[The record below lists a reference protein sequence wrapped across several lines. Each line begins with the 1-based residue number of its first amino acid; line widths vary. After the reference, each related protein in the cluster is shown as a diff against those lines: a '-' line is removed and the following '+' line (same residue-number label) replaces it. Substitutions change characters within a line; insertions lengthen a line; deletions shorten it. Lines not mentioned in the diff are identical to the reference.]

1 MTRGKDERRSR
12 AVPSSRWGRL
22 YHLGRATGDLA
33 LGIGWNG
40 LRELSSGEE
49 GQGRIE
55 LSPAHARRITER
67 LGRMR
72 GAVMKMGQLM
82 SMDGTDILAPE
93 VAEIMGALRHEADP
107 MPLSQLDSV
116 LRRELGKGWLKRFR
130 EFDFTPI
137 AAASIGQVH
146 RAVAADGREL
156 AMKIQFPGVR
166 ESIDSDLDN
175 LGFVFRHGGIMPRG
189 LRIENLLDEARQQL
203 HREAD
208 YEAEADALEAYGRA
222 LGDDPEIVLPGVHRD
237 LSTPR
242 VLAMDYVHGTP
253 IDQLADRGGEA
264 AALRDHAAS
273 LLSRLAL
280 RELFEFRLVQTDPNF
295 SNFLYDAG
303 QGRVVLLDFGATHSV
318 RPELVEIY
326 RRLGRA
332 ARDRDRDSL
341 EACARELGYLEPEA
355 SAEQVG
361 SLLELLEMTSEPL
374 RHPGAYD
381 FGASDLFERVYH
393 RGRTMFFSDRFAGT
407 PASDTLFLHRKFM
420 GIFMLC
426 RRLQARVDLQGLID
440 PYLTA
445 APGAAAPGT
454 TAPG

>member
-1 MTRGKDERRSR
+1 MSRGGEDRRSR
-12 AVPSSRWGRL
+12 AVPSNRWSRL
-22 YHLGRATGDLA
+22 YHLGRATGDMA
-33 LGIGWNG
+33 LGLGWGG
-40 LRELSSGEE
+40 LRGLTSSDE

-82 SMDGTDILAPE
+82 SMDGTDVLGPE
-93 VAEIMGALRHEADP
+93 VAEIMGTLRHEADS

-146 RAVAADGREL
+146 RAVAADGRDL
-156 AMKIQFPGVR
+156 ALKIQFPGVR

-175 LGFVFRHGGIMPRG
+175 LGFVLRHSGLMPRG
-189 LRIENLLDEARQQL
+189 LQLESLLDEARRQL

-208 YEAEADALEAYGRA
+208 YEAEGDALEAYNHA
-222 LGDDPEIVLPGVHRD
+222 LGDDPQIILPGVHRD

-242 VLAMDYVHGTP
+242 VLAMDYVHGVP
-253 IDQLADRGGEA
+253 VDQLADRGDA
-264 AALRDHAAS
+264 AAEQRDHAAA

-295 SNFLYDAG
+295 SNFLYDTER
-303 QGRVVLLDFGATHSV
+303 GRLVLLDFGATHAI
-318 RPELVEIY
+318 RPELVEVY
-326 RRLGRA
+326 RRMGRA
-332 ARDRDRDSL
+332 AQEGNRTTL
-341 EACARELGYLEPEA
+341 EACSRELGYLDRDA
-355 SAEQVG
+355 SAEQVAA
-361 SLLELLEMTSEPL
+361 LLELLEMTSEPM
-374 RHPGAYD
+374 RHQGPYD

-393 RGRTMFFSDRFAGT
+393 RGRTLFFSDRLAGS
-407 PASDTLFLHRKFM
+407 PVSETLFLHRKFT
-420 GIFMLC
+420 GTFMLC
-426 RRLQARVDLQGLID
+426 RRLQARVDLRQIFD
-440 PYLTA
+440 PYLRSA
-445 APGAAAPGT
+445 APTGA
-454 TAPG
+454 